1 MIIFSDILL
10 LELIPRISKHVRN
23 HLATNADS
31 EFPSTF
37 ESKPNYQLWSKMMES
52 ITDHFALER
61 LSEELLRQL
70 AAENVKDLEAYW
82 ILWLLFHRIFM
93 DQTAIR

>member
-1 MIIFSDILL
+1 
-10 LELIPRISKHVRN
+10 
-23 HLATNADS
+23 
-31 EFPSTF
+31 
-37 ESKPNYQLWSKMMES
+37 MMES

-82 ILWLLFHRIFM
+82 VLWLLFHRTFM